1 MRGEQAAAAGATPI
15 IELSTSS
22 DAAYSVT
29 LCRLPLTLK
38 RVGAK
43 ASNRQGVNKP
53 TEEMVLT
60 PRPAILAAALLVVTA
75 SCEVETPFPPV
86 TTTSVVTSPTTVPA
100 QATTTAAAVSPIGTE
115 IDEYSILYS
124 ETDTVGLRLDVLVAA
139 ADYTDRNLENFVI
152 QLIEDVDG
160 LIELNVFDDVLAA
173 DAFRIGSELR
183 TEDQTLALQQHFLAS
198 LAEGNQLTFR
208 GPFSPAGSMV
218 VGS

>member
-1 MRGEQAAAAGATPI
+1 M
-15 IELSTSS
+15 
-22 DAAYSVT
+22 
-29 LCRLPLTLK
+29 
-38 RVGAK
+38 
-43 ASNRQGVNKP
+43 
-53 TEEMVLT
+53 LT

-75 SCEVETPFPPV
+75 SCEVETPIPPV
-86 TTTSVVTSPTTVPA
+86 TTTSVVTSPTTVPV
-100 QATTTAAAVSPIGTE
+100 QTSTTAAVSPIGTE

-160 LIELNVFDDVLAA
+160 LIELNVFDDVIAA
-173 DAFRIGSELR
+173 DAFRIESELR